1 MKSKRKVCW
10 NITARCNQNC
20 LYCHRFLNV
29 RELNYE
35 ENKQILDN
43 LIRDG
48 VTHITW
54 TGGEA
59 LLYPDLYKLIKFSK
73 ENGVYNRVI
82 TNGKLL
88 VDNYDVLNYLS
99 DLTIS
104 IDSIRPQTNLKL
116 GRGEKHFENIK
127 NILDYIQNGKYK
139 KLKVNVNTVV
149 NKQNIN
155 EIKELGEFLNQY
167 KIGIWKLYNFI
178 PLRETAQKNR
188 QLFEITESEF
198 DNAFQEVY
206 EKYENIN
213 NIVSKKQKELEKDVL
228 IIADGSIIKTEKGI
242 DFLLGNALTNNVI
255 KYINED
261 INVIGDDLMNKIKTL
276 IAYDD
281 EETQNKIYNI
291 LKEISDVEIVATTK
305 NPEDTYKKIIEF
317 KPEMVFSKYDF
328 GTDMNGLDIIKKS
341 KEVLKEDVPAFNFI
355 ALNIPQEDFLE
366 AKRMIGD
373 KMNTVIREHNPVRYT
388 GIIQDYKEYINSKF

>member
-29 RELNYE
+29 RELRYE

-104 IDSIRPQTNLKL
+104 LDSIRSQTNLKL

-291 LKEISDVEIVATTK
+291 LKEINDVEIVATTK

>member
-29 RELNYE
+29 RELSYE

>member
-104 IDSIRPQTNLKL
+104 LDSIRSQTNLKL

>member
-29 RELNYE
+29 RELRYE

-104 IDSIRPQTNLKL
+104 LDSIRSQTNLKL

>member
-1 MKSKRKVCW
+1 MKRKRKVCW

-104 IDSIRPQTNLKL
+104 LDSIRSQTNLKL

-291 LKEISDVEIVATTK
+291 LKDISDVEIVARTK

>member
-29 RELNYE
+29 RELRYE

-104 IDSIRPQTNLKL
+104 LDSIRPQTNLKL

-213 NIVSKKQKELEKDVL
+213 NIVSKKQKELEKDIL

>member
-29 RELNYE
+29 RELSYE

-104 IDSIRPQTNLKL
+104 LDSIRPQTNLKL

>member
-373 KMNTVIREHNPVRYT
+373 KMNTLIREHNPVRYT

>member
-29 RELNYE
+29 RELSYE
-35 ENKQILDN
+35 KNKQILDN

-104 IDSIRPQTNLKL
+104 LDSIRPQTNLKL

-305 NPEDTYKKIIEF
+305 SPEDTYKKIIEF

>member
-29 RELNYE
+29 RELRYE

-104 IDSIRPQTNLKL
+104 LDSIRPQTNLKL

>member
-29 RELNYE
+29 RELSYE

-104 IDSIRPQTNLKL
+104 LDSIRSQTNLKL

>member
-291 LKEISDVEIVATTK
+291 LKEIRDVEIVATTK

>member
-29 RELNYE
+29 RELSYE

-59 LLYPDLYKLIKFSK
+59 LLYPNLYKLIKFSK

-104 IDSIRPQTNLKL
+104 LDSIRPQTNLKL

>member
-29 RELNYE
+29 RELSYE
-35 ENKQILDN
+35 ENKKILDN

-104 IDSIRPQTNLKL
+104 LDSIRPQTNLKL

-388 GIIQDYKEYINSKF
+388 DIIQDYKEYINSKF

>member
-29 RELNYE
+29 RELSYE

-104 IDSIRPQTNLKL
+104 LDSIRSQTNLKL

-388 GIIQDYKEYINSKF
+388 DIIQDYKEYINSKF

>member
-104 IDSIRPQTNLKL
+104 LDSIRPQTNLKL